1 MIEATW
7 ATVKDFIDNRNIS
20 PQYIIEGG
28 AYLIRVADNYFQLS
42 VKLIIGKNDV
52 EIQEFLDDYLDTS
65 NLTPKQV
72 IVRNLGQDNIS
83 LSPRVVFITAIGI
96 TDKKLLSTTGLLS
109 IRGAALWV
117 DKADWDYTDSIAF
130 SIIDKD
136 DVLGLG
142 GTPSDP
148 TVVFNFI
155 PKNSSS
161 KGECGI
167 APNMWNEL
175 MDESISDSIPDGLY
189 ARIEYIKDSGIKIPK
204 AIMNIVSYEV

>member
-1 MIEATW
+1 MLNLNAVLNFSYACE
-7 ATVKDFIDNRNIS
+7 
-20 PQYIIEGG
+20 II
-28 AYLIRVADNYFQLS
+28 
-42 VKLIIGKNDV
+42 K
-52 EIQEFLDDYLDTS
+52 
-65 NLTPKQV
+65 
-72 IVRNLGQDNIS
+72 
-83 LSPRVVFITAIGI
+83 
-96 TDKKLLSTTGLLS
+96 
-109 IRGAALWV
+109 
-117 DKADWDYTDSIAF
+117 
-130 SIIDKD
+130 
-136 DVLGLG
+136 
-142 GTPSDP
+142 